1 MYADMQH
8 RREGART
15 PFLAVAL
22 LLAACRGDA
31 DVSGGAETDTDVA
44 DDDAGPAPS
53 DTGGTGPDTS
63 DETGDDPEPPP
74 DVVGPVGMRRLTR
87 YELDNTVRDLVGD
100 ATRPAQQL
108 LPEDPRTPFDNE
120 YAEQVVSQPLVE
132 SIEILAKGV
141 AERLIADPER
151 LDAVVGCTPSGVDD
165 EACMRSFVEDFGRL
179 ALRRPLQAAEV
190 DDFVAL
196 GMDYAAQAGEFH
208 TGVEVIVRAM
218 LQDAELV
225 YRIELGTPVDGEP
238 GLFRL
243 TPYELASRMSYFL
256 WGSTPDAAL
265 LDAAE
270 AGQLDAPAG
279 VRDTAIAMLDDPR
292 ARTHV
297 DRFHALWLGYAELP
311 HAQDLTNAMREE
323 TAALVQRTVFDAP
336 SSWLDLFT
344 ADETWLDTTLAEH
357 YGLPAPA
364 GGEGWVSYGSSGRMG
379 ILSHGSFLSVAS
391 NVADTSPTKRGK
403 LVREQLMCQT
413 IPPPPP
419 DVMADNPPEGT
430 AECKIDR
437 YAIHAEGV
445 CAGCHDQMDLVG
457 FGLEAFDRAGRFR
470 EHDDGLP
477 QCPIAGEGELV
488 GIGTFVG
495 PAGLAELLVEGE
507 LLEGCVAQQLYRYAM
522 GRDVEVVDGPL
533 VDDLVAEFVAAG
545 YRFDELMLA
554 VVTHEAFGYRR
565 EEEAP

>member
-1 MYADMQH
+1 MQH

-15 PFLAVAL
+15 PFLGLAL
-22 LLAACRGDA
+22 LLAACGGGGA
-31 DVSGGAETDTDVA
+31 GPEGAETDTDPSA
-44 DDDAGPAPS
+44 DGDGGTPGSTDAGES
-53 DTGGTGPDTS
+53 G
-63 DETGDDPEPPP
+63 DETGSEPEVPP
-74 DVVGPVGMRRLTR
+74 DAVGPVGMRRLSR

-100 ATRPAQQL
+100 DTRPAQQL

-132 SIEILAKGV
+132 SIEILARGV
-141 AERLIADPER
+141 AERLVADPDR
-151 LDAVVGCTPSGVDD
+151 LAGVVGCTPSGATD
-165 EACMRSFVEDFGRL
+165 EACMRSFVESFGRL
-179 ALRRPLQAAEV
+179 ALRRPLLPAEV

-196 GMDYAAQAGEFH
+196 GMDYAAQTDAFE
-208 TGVEVIVRAM
+208 TGVEVIVRAL

-225 YRIELGTPVDGEP
+225 YRIELGTEVEGEP
-238 GLFRL
+238 GLYRL

-270 AGQLDAPAG
+270 AGQLDDAEG
-279 VRDTAIAMLDDPR
+279 VRDMALAMLDDPR
-292 ARTHV
+292 ARAHV
-297 DRFHALWLGYAELP
+297 DRFHSLWLGYAELP

-323 TAALVQRTVFDAP
+323 TAALVERTIFEEP

-403 LVREQLMCQT
+403 LVREQLMCQP

-419 DVMADNPPEGT
+419 DVMADNPPGEGT
-430 AECKIDR
+430 AECKVDR
-437 YAIHAEGV
+437 YAVHAEGA

-457 FGLEAFDRAGRFR
+457 FGLEAYDRTGRFR
-470 EHDDGLP
+470 EHDEGLP
-477 QCPIAGEGELV
+477 QCPIAGEGELIGV
-488 GIGTFVG
+488 GTFEG
-495 PAGLAELLVEGE
+495 PAGLAQLLVENE
-507 LLEGCVAQQLYRYAM
+507 LLEGCVAEQLYRYAM
-522 GRDVEVVDGPL
+522 GRDVEEVDGPL
-533 VDDLVAEFVAAG
+533 VDDLVTEFVDAG

-565 EEEAP
+565 EEVAP